1 MTKDNNWFKTW
12 FNSDYY
18 HTLYRNR
25 SQKEAN
31 LFIENL
37 ISNLELDKNK
47 KILDLG
53 CGKGRHAYKMSKY
66 FKHVDGLDLSKQ
78 SIEKA
83 KEFSKHNLNFH
94 IGDMR
99 NFNLP
104 NKYSYIFNLFTSF
117 GYFENINQN
126 IDVLKC
132 CFSHLE
138 KNGFLLI
145 DYLNSEII
153 RNQIIKEEIKKI
165 DGIIFK
171 INKSI
176 ENNFIVKKITI
187 FDQEIEQ
194 SYSEKVQLFEKK
206 QFIEMFRKSGFKL
219 EASFGDYQLNK
230 FDEKSERLIM
240 LAKKL

>member
-18 HTLYRNR
+18 HMLYRNR

-31 LFIENL
+31 LFIDKLILNLKLDENTR
-37 ISNLELDKNK
+37 
-47 KILDLG
+47 ILDLG

-66 FKHVDGLDLSKQ
+66 FNHVDGLDLSDQ
-78 SIEKA
+78 SIAKA
-83 KEFSKHNLNFH
+83 KEFSKSNLNFH

-104 NKYSYIFNLFTSF
+104 NHYNYIFNLFTSF

-126 IDVLKC
+126 IDVLNC
-132 CFSHLE
+132 CSLHL
-138 KNGFLLI
+138 KKDGYLLI
-145 DYLNSEII
+145 DYLNSELI
-153 RNQIIKEEIKKI
+153 RSQITKEEIKNI
-165 DGIIFK
+165 DRVIFK

-176 ENNFIVKKITI
+176 ENNFITKKITI
-187 FDQEIEQ
+187 LDNGKEE
-194 SYSEKVQLFEKK
+194 SYTEKVQLFEKK
-206 QFIEMFRKSGFKL
+206 QFIEMFKKSGFKL
-219 EASFGDYQLNK
+219 ESSFGDYNLNK

-240 LAKKL
+240 WAKKI